1 MHMENI
7 DDKNGKAVTNTVK
20 ISLTDRFI
28 LLKIKKNESD
38 IRFIRS
44 LHYAR
49 WDSAAFCWVIS
60 RTEENIR
67 MLRNYF
73 KERLDDTEIDTE
85 VMKSGGKVSRKKTE
99 DNKLIVV
106 KYHNGRIRLIF
117 RYNKELIKLIKQ
129 QAFYTWD
136 QDNSWWTLPH
146 TETILEKLA
155 DFCTA
160 AGWYYQYLEDLKN
173 LIRKPRQRPEEIENY
188 RETPD
193 CYTDKLRVLRYSE
206 HTIKTYVD
214 CFKEFINYFSTKEI
228 DHITQE
234 EIMAYLLYLVDER
247 QISTSYQNQAIN
259 AIKFY
264 YEKVLKGT
272 RQVYY
277 IERPR
282 KERTLPTVLS
292 EEEVKTL
299 ISSFTNL
306 KHKCM
311 VMLAYSAGLRVGEV
325 INLKVKDID
334 SKRMLINI
342 KGGKGK
348 KDRITLLSKK
358 LLPILRE
365 YYNMYKPK
373 EYLFEGQM
381 GGQYS
386 ARSVQE
392 TLKFHAEKCGFRKH
406 ITVHTLRHSFAT
418 HLLENGT
425 DQRYIQSLLG
435 HESPK
440 TTNIYTHITTKG
452 FDQLRNPMDNLDL

>member
-1 MHMENI
+1 MSTQMNT
-7 DDKNGKAVTNTVK
+7 DDDSSKVTL
-20 ISLTDRFI
+20 SLTPRFI
-28 LLKIKKNESD
+28 LLKVRKDPKD
-38 IRFIRS
+38 IQFLRTLR
-44 LHYAR
+44 YAR
-49 WDSAAFCWVIS
+49 WDSAAYCWVIS
-60 RTEENIR
+60 HKPENLQMI
-67 MLRNYF
+67 RNYF
-73 KERLDDTEIDTE
+73 GTRLVEATE
-85 VMKSGGKVSRKKTE
+85 VVEIKPAKPKSQVVDAE
-99 DNKLIVV
+99 PNKLLVV

-117 RYNKELIKLIKQ
+117 KYNKDFVKLIKQ

-136 QDNSWWTLPH
+136 KENAWWTLPH
-146 TETILEKLA
+146 TETILEKLT
-155 DFCTA
+155 DFCKA
-160 AGWYYQYLEDLKN
+160 AGWEYQYLEDLKH
-173 LIRKPRQRPEEIENY
+173 LTRKPRQRPEEIENY
-188 RETPD
+188 REIPD
-193 CYTDKLRVLRYSE
+193 SYADKLRVLRYSE
-206 HTIKTYVD
+206 HTIRTYVD

-228 DHITQE
+228 DQITQE

-264 YEKVLKGT
+264 YEKVLKGP
-272 RQVYY
+272 RRVYY

-282 KERTLPTVLS
+282 KERTLPVVLS

-311 VMLAYSAGLRVGEV
+311 IMLAYSAGLRVGEV
-325 INLKVKDID
+325 VNLKVKDID

-348 KDRITLLSKK
+348 KDRITLLSNK
-358 LLPILRE
+358 LLPLLRE
-365 YYNMYKPK
+365 YYTIYKPK

-386 ARSVQE
+386 VRSVQE
-392 TLKFHAEKCGFRKH
+392 TLKYHANKCGFRKH